1 MFTVSEVLVEVSI
14 ENRIRASDMTEHE
27 QNQFMHMLSYLTPEE
42 QEELR
47 ELL

>member
-14 ENRIRASDMTEHE
+14 ENRIRASDMSQHE
-27 QNQFMHMLSYLTPEE
+27 QDQFVHMLSYMTLDE

-47 ELL
+47 ALL